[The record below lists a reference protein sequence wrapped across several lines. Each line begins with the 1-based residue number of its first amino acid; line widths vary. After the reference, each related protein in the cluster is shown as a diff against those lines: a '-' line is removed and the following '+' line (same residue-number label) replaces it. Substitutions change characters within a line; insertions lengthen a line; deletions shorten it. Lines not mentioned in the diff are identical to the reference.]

1 MFFMKTVSI
10 FIIAILLSINIF
22 SQKRVPSEKP
32 RLIVTI
38 FVEGM
43 RYDYLYKYWDKFTD
57 KGFKRLTENGKY
69 YQNAEYDYLYTKSSS
84 GYATVVTGADPSQHG
99 IVNDFWYKR
108 VTNTKEFCIY
118 DKKQTALGSDNYDLQ
133 FSPKSLLISSFS
145 DELRLSDFK
154 KSKVISISPKNYAA
168 ILPGGHL
175 ANAAYWTDKRTGN
188 WISSSYYFS
197 QLPKW
202 VSRFNEKKFPDIY
215 LSKEWNTFFPI
226 EKYDNSLSDDNSFEI
241 GFADGKNTFPY
252 DLATYKNMSDS
263 YEILNFTP
271 FGNTYTKDFA
281 ISAMVNES
289 LGKDNYC
296 DYLNVAFTATGNI
309 TKKFGIR
316 SVELEDA
323 YVRLDRDLKHF
334 LNFINDFVGL
344 ENTVIILTSD
354 RGSSDSPRFLREINM
369 PGGFFKDK
377 NAETLLN
384 SFLNAVYGEDKLIEY
399 FDGSYIYLNRY
410 KIEDLKLNL
419 NEIQQKVS
427 SFLVDFTGVSNA
439 LSSYN
444 LENRN
449 YTSGMQMRA
458 QNSYQ
463 KKRSGDISVI
473 LEPGYMPGSDL
484 NYGSGYRNFT
494 HVPLIFYGWKIKP
507 GKTDTPVS
515 MTDIAPTLAR
525 FLNIAYPNAS
535 TGKVLQDILKK

>member
-1 MFFMKTVSI
+1 MK
-10 FIIAILLSINIF
+10 FIITVFLSAFITVNSF
-22 SQKRVPSEKP
+22 SQKRISSEKP

-43 RYDYLYKYWDKFTD
+43 RYDYLYRYWDKFTED
-57 KGFKRLTENGKY
+57 GFKRLVKHGKY
-69 YQNAEYDYLYTKSSS
+69 YENAEYDYLYTKSSS
-84 GYATVVTGADPSQHG
+84 GYATVVTGSDPSQHG
-99 IVNDFWYKR
+99 IVSNYWYKR
-108 VTNTKEFCIY
+108 ITNTKKYCIY
-118 DKKQTALGSDNYDLQ
+118 DKKQYALGSNNFDLK
-133 FSPKSLLISSFS
+133 FSPKSLLTSSFS

-154 KSKVISISPKNYAA
+154 QSKVISISPKDYAA
-168 ILPGGHL
+168 ILTGGHL
-175 ANAAYWTDKRTGN
+175 ANAAYWTDKKTGK

-197 QLPKW
+197 KLPQW
-202 VSRFNEKKFPDIY
+202 VNRFNEKKFPDIY
-215 LSKEWNTFFPI
+215 LSKEWNTYFPI
-226 EKYDNSLSDDNSFEI
+226 DKYDNTLGDDNSFEI
-241 GFADGKNTFPY
+241 GFVGGKKTFPY
-252 DLATYKNMSDS
+252 DLTALKNISGS
-263 YEILNFTP
+263 RKILESTP

-281 ISAMVNES
+281 ISAMVNEN

-296 DYLNVAFTATGNI
+296 DYLNVAFTATGEI

-316 SVELEDA
+316 SIELEDA

-354 RGSSDSPRFLREINM
+354 RGSSDSPRLLREINM

-384 SFLNAVYGEDKLIEY
+384 SFLRAVYGYDNLIEY
-399 FDGSYIYLNRY
+399 FDGSYIYLNRN

-419 NEIQQKVS
+419 TEIQQKIS
-427 SFLVDFTGVSNA
+427 DFLVNFTGVSNA
-439 LSSYN
+439 LTAYN

-473 LEPGYMPGSDL
+473 LEPGYVPGSDAD
-484 NYGSGYRNFT
+484 YGSGYRNYT
-494 HVPLIFYGWKIKP
+494 QVPLIFYGWKIKS
-507 GKTDTPVS
+507 GKTDIPVS
-515 MTDIAPTLAR
+515 MTDIAPTLAS
-525 FLNIAYPNAS
+525 FLKIAYPNAS
-535 TGKVLQDILKK
+535 TGKILPDILK

>member
-1 MFFMKTVSI
+1 MK
-10 FIIAILLSINIF
+10 FIITVFLSAFITVNSF
-22 SQKRVPSEKP
+22 SQKRISSEKP

-43 RYDYLYKYWDKFTD
+43 RYDYLYRYWDKFTED
-57 KGFKRLTENGKY
+57 GFKRLVKHGKY
-69 YQNAEYDYLYTKSSS
+69 YENAEYDYLYTKSSS
-84 GYATVVTGADPSQHG
+84 GYATVVTGSDPSQHG
-99 IVNDFWYKR
+99 IVSNYWYKR
-108 VTNTKEFCIY
+108 ITNTKKYCIY
-118 DKKQTALGSDNYDLQ
+118 DKKQYALGSNNFDLK
-133 FSPKSLLISSFS
+133 FSPKSLLTSSFS

-154 KSKVISISPKNYAA
+154 QSKVISISPKDYAA
-168 ILPGGHL
+168 ILTGGHL
-175 ANAAYWTDKRTGN
+175 ANAAYWTDKKTGK

-197 QLPKW
+197 KLPQW
-202 VSRFNEKKFPDIY
+202 VNRFNEKKFPDIY
-215 LSKEWNTFFPI
+215 LSKEWNTYFPI
-226 EKYDNSLSDDNSFEI
+226 DKYDNTLGDDNSFEI
-241 GFADGKNTFPY
+241 GFVGGKKTFPY
-252 DLATYKNMSDS
+252 DLAALKNISGS
-263 YEILNFTP
+263 RKILESTP

-281 ISAMVNES
+281 ISAMVNEN

-296 DYLNVAFTATGNI
+296 DYLNVAFTATGEI

-316 SVELEDA
+316 SIELEDA

-354 RGSSDSPRFLREINM
+354 RGSSDSPRLLREINM

-384 SFLNAVYGEDKLIEY
+384 SFLRAVYGYDNLIEY
-399 FDGSYIYLNRY
+399 FDGSYIYLNRN

-419 NEIQQKVS
+419 TEIQQKIS
-427 SFLVDFTGVSNA
+427 DFLVNFTGVSNA
-439 LSSYN
+439 LTAYN

-473 LEPGYMPGSDL
+473 LEPGYVPGSDAD
-484 NYGSGYRNFT
+484 YGSGYRNYT
-494 HVPLIFYGWKIKP
+494 QVPLIFYGWKIKSE
-507 GKTDTPVS
+507 KTDIPVS
-515 MTDIAPTLAR
+515 MTDIAPTLAS
-525 FLNIAYPNAS
+525 FLKIAYPNAS
-535 TGKVLQDILKK
+535 TGKILPDILK